1 MERSLLVKE
10 VLACIAPTVV
20 VAKLIIKNMEQQDKD
35 MFGESN
41 AKETTIYVVIT
52 VVAICAPVLIVLIM
66 YKYF

>member
-1 MERSLLVKE
+1 MINQFKE
-10 VLACIAPTVV
+10 
-20 VAKLIIKNMEQQDKD
+20 

-41 AKETTIYVVIT
+41 TKETTTYVVIT